1 MPMLF
6 FPSRMQSIPKQSIL
20 RWFFV
25 GFLSFSM
32 SFFVVLPPLLI
43 YCHDTFA
50 ELKIKEISQQMNFG
64 VSQLDSTVSG
74 VLNASQSTADDNR
87 FLKLHHVT
95 IDYSQISVSS
105 RMEMR
110 SILDSLIR
118 PHGMVTDC
126 TLQISDNNAVTPLL
140 TTFGNPMGYY
150 PFYFSADDLSY
161 DEWFSLLSESS
172 PGFLPVHRITTPY
185 SSYDALIYSVRWNR
199 DKYLYATINVN
210 TIKKAMID
218 SEYMGDIFMTI
229 ENTQGDCLYTDCPDD
244 QSNFHTV
251 SQRTTYGNLPVSI
264 HIPNTLLRS
273 HMTPLYVFISIY
285 VAVCVLILFAVTCL
299 GSHVYAKPLI
309 RIIERIEST
318 ATQSTSL
325 PQRKWLKGS
334 PSLSYGFDYI
344 YSKIQLYEEDIQG
357 YQTTIA
363 TQAKVLQAR
372 FMEKALHG
380 TLSVDADYETFFFH
394 FPQFPKHFC
403 LILIGLVE
411 QSMDNAET
419 CPNALSLIQYQLQ
432 QSLPDAYQQQLSD
445 TDMLLIINANNQ
457 NDSFQIVNR
466 LITDIN
472 KAEPAYHVWGIM
484 SKTYDHPNKIA
495 FAYRQVQDLKGQLS
509 TERLSEMCVSSDVKI
524 PQKNTFQMSDVTAI
538 YSAIV
543 AGNSDVACSRYE
555 NYAELLNARNRS
567 VCEMFRAL
575 LLCIKQEYANLLI
588 DIEIPLYNT
597 RRDMYTSLKNVIK
610 AFCDH
615 ISTEKEPSDS
625 FGLVV
630 KAYIDDHFTEDTL
643 CSTSLEEYFQ
653 CSYTKIRKCFSA
665 SVGISISSYIERK
678 RMVLSNEL
686 LVTGEYSI
694 AEVARK
700 CGYVNDSTFYKAY
713 KRTYGYP
720 PSSTK
725 KE

>member
-1 MPMLF
+1 
-6 FPSRMQSIPKQSIL
+6 
-20 RWFFV
+20 
-25 GFLSFSM
+25 
-32 SFFVVLPPLLI
+32 
-43 YCHDTFA
+43 
-50 ELKIKEISQQMNFG
+50 MNFG
-64 VSQLDSTVSG
+64 VSQLDSTVTG
-74 VLNASQSTADDNR
+74 VLNASQSTADDDR

-126 TLQISDNNAVTPLL
+126 TLQISEKNAITPLL
-140 TTFGNPMGYY
+140 TAFGNPMGYY
-150 PFYFSADDLSY
+150 PFYFRADDLSY

-199 DKYLYATINVN
+199 DKYLYATINVS
-210 TIKKAMID
+210 TIKKAMIA
-218 SEYMGDIFMTI
+218 SEYMGEVFMTI
-229 ENTQGDCLYTDCPDD
+229 ENTRGDCLYTDCPDD
-244 QSNFHTV
+244 QSDFHTV
-251 SQRTTYGNLPVSI
+251 SQKTTSGNLLVSI
-264 HIPNTLLRS
+264 HIPNTLLRT
-273 HMTPLYVFISIY
+273 HMTPLYAFITIY
-285 VAVCVLILFAVTCL
+285 VAVCVLIIFAVTYL
-299 GSHVYAKPLI
+299 GSHVSAKPLI
-309 RIIERIEST
+309 RIIEKMESA

-325 PQRKWLKGS
+325 PQRKRLKGS
-334 PSLSYGFDYI
+334 PSLSYGFEYI
-344 YSKIQLYEEDIQG
+344 YNKIQLYENDIQG
-357 YQTTIA
+357 YQATIA

-380 TLSVDADYETFFFH
+380 TLSVDSDYETFSFY
-394 FPQFPKHFC
+394 FPQFPKRFC
-403 LILIGLVE
+403 LILLGLVE

-445 TDMLLIINANNQ
+445 ASMLLIVNADNQ
-457 NDSFQIVNR
+457 NDSLQAINH
-466 LITDIN
+466 LIASIN
-472 KAEPAYHVWGIM
+472 KAESAYHVWGIM

-509 TERLSEMCVSSDVKI
+509 TERLSELCVMSDVKI
-524 PQKNTFQMSDVTAI
+524 LQKNTFQIADAMAI
-538 YSAIV
+538 HSAIV
-543 AGNSDVACSRYE
+543 AGNTAVACSRFD
-555 NYAELLNARNRS
+555 NYAEMLIAHNRS

-597 RRDMYTSLKNVIK
+597 RRDMYSALKDVII
-610 AFCDH
+610 AFCAH
-615 ISTEKEPSDS
+615 ISAEKEPSDS
-625 FGLVV
+625 FGLIV

-643 CSTSLEEYFQ
+643 CSTSLEEHFQ

-720 PSSTK
+720 PSSRK

>member
-1 MPMLF
+1 
-6 FPSRMQSIPKQSIL
+6 
-20 RWFFV
+20 
-25 GFLSFSM
+25 
-32 SFFVVLPPLLI
+32 
-43 YCHDTFA
+43 
-50 ELKIKEISQQMNFG
+50 MNFG
-64 VSQLDSTVSG
+64 VSQLDSTVTG
-74 VLNASQSTADDNR
+74 VLNASQSTADDDR

-126 TLQISDNNAVTPLL
+126 TLQISDKNAITPLL

-150 PFYFSADDLSY
+150 PFYFRADDLSY

-199 DKYLYATINVN
+199 DKYLYATINVS
-210 TIKKAMID
+210 TIKKAMVA
-218 SEYMGDIFMTI
+218 SEYMGEVFMTI
-229 ENTQGDCLYTDCPDD
+229 ENTRGDCLYTDCPDD
-244 QSNFHTV
+244 QSDFHTV
-251 SQRTTYGNLPVSI
+251 SQKTTSGNLLVSI
-264 HIPNTLLRS
+264 HIPNTLLRT
-273 HMTPLYVFISIY
+273 HMTPLYAFISIY
-285 VAVCVLILFAVTCL
+285 VAVCVLIIFAVTYL
-299 GSHVYAKPLI
+299 GSHVSAKPLI
-309 RIIERIEST
+309 RIIEKMESA

-325 PQRKWLKGS
+325 PQRKRLKGS
-334 PSLSYGFDYI
+334 PSLSYGFEYI
-344 YSKIQLYEEDIQG
+344 YNKIQLYENDIQG
-357 YQTTIA
+357 YQATIA

-380 TLSVDADYETFFFH
+380 TLSVDSDYETFSFY
-394 FPQFPKHFC
+394 FPQFPKRFC
-403 LILIGLVE
+403 LILLGLVE

-445 TDMLLIINANNQ
+445 ASMLLIVNADNQ
-457 NDSFQIVNR
+457 NDSLQAINH
-466 LITDIN
+466 LIASIN
-472 KAEPAYHVWGIM
+472 KAESAYHVWGIM
-484 SKTYDHPNKIA
+484 SKAYDHPNKIA

-509 TERLSEMCVSSDVKI
+509 TERLSEMCVTSDVKT

-543 AGNSDVACSRYE
+543 AGNTAVACSRFD
-555 NYAELLNARNRS
+555 NYSEMLIAHNRS

-597 RRDMYTSLKNVIK
+597 RRDMYTALKDVIT
-610 AFCDH
+610 AFCVH
-615 ISTEKEPSDS
+615 ISAEKESPNS

-643 CSTSLEEYFQ
+643 CSTSLEEHFQ
-653 CSYTKIRKCFSA
+653 CSYTKIRKSFSA

-694 AEVARK
+694 AEVAKK

-720 PSSTK
+720 PSSRK

>member
-1 MPMLF
+1 
-6 FPSRMQSIPKQSIL
+6 
-20 RWFFV
+20 
-25 GFLSFSM
+25 
-32 SFFVVLPPLLI
+32 
-43 YCHDTFA
+43 
-50 ELKIKEISQQMNFG
+50 MNFG

-74 VLNASQSTADDNR
+74 ILNASQSTADDER
-87 FLKLHHVT
+87 FIKLHHIT

-105 RMEMR
+105 RMEMK
-110 SILDSLIR
+110 STMDSLIR

-126 TLQISDNNAVTPLL
+126 ALQVSAQNAVTPVL
-140 TTFGNPMGYY
+140 TTFGNPIGYY
-150 PFYFSADDLSY
+150 PFYFLVDDLSY

-172 PGFLPVHRITTPY
+172 PGFLPVHHITTPY

-199 DKYLYATINVN
+199 DKFFYATIDVN
-210 TIKKAMID
+210 TIKKAMIA
-218 SEYMGDIFMTI
+218 SEYMGKVFMTI
-229 ENTQGDCLYTDCPDD
+229 ENTQGNCLYTDRPND

-251 SQRTTYGNLPVSI
+251 SQKTSSGNLLISI
-264 HIPNTLLRS
+264 HIPKTLLRT
-273 HMTPLYVFISIY
+273 HMTPLYAFISIY
-285 VAVCVLILFAVTCL
+285 VVICALILFVVAYI
-299 GSHVYAKPLI
+299 GSHLSATPLI
-309 RIIERIEST
+309 RIIEKIDSA
-318 ATQSTSL
+318 ATHPASSQKKKK
-325 PQRKWLKGS
+325 PKGS
-334 PSLSYGFDYI
+334 PSLSYGFEYI
-344 YSKIQLYEEDIQG
+344 FNKIQLYESDIQG

-380 TLSVDADYETFFFH
+380 ALSVDADYETFSFY
-394 FPQFPKHFC
+394 FPQFPKRFC

-411 QSMDNAET
+411 KSMDNAET

-445 TDMLLIINANNQ
+445 SSMFLIVNADNQ
-457 NDSFQIVNR
+457 NESLQVINHLIV
-466 LITDIN
+466 DIN
-472 KAEPAYHVWGIM
+472 KAESAYHVWGIM

-509 TERLSEMCVSSDVKI
+509 TERLSELCVMSDVKI
-524 PQKNTFQMSDVTAI
+524 VQNNTFQMADTMAI

-543 AGNSDVACSRYE
+543 AGNTAVACSRFD
-555 NYAELLNARNRS
+555 NYADLLIAHNRS

-588 DIEIPLYNT
+588 DVEIPLYST
-597 RRDMYTSLKNVIK
+597 QTDMYTALKDVIQT
-610 AFCDH
+610 FC
-615 ISTEKEPSDS
+615 ILIFAEKEPSDS

-630 KAYIDDHFTEDTL
+630 KAYIDEHFTEDTL

-678 RMVLSNEL
+678 RMILSNEL
-686 LVTGEYSI
+686 LVTGEYSV